1 MASDTSDLNVVA
13 VCQMTSTEDKAANME
28 TVSSL
33 VQKAAKLGAKV
44 LTNMK
49 GAEFDLKVPF
59 LAFYEPK

>member
-1 MASDTSDLNVVA
+1 MASDASDLNVVA

-44 LTNMK
+44 LTKM
-49 GAEFDLKVPF
+49 EVSSLI
-59 LAFYEPK
+59 